1 MNSGQVPELASSE
14 LLLGELSLDGSLR
27 HTSAILPMV
36 SGARD
41 QGFTSAFVPAV
52 DAKEACLVEGI
63 GVMPT
68 NGLGDL
74 IRHLRGD
81 SQIVPL
87 QYNAGT
93 LDELAE
99 EKTWP
104 GPDLAHIKGQEHA
117 KRALE
122 IAAAGG
128 HNLLMSG
135 PPGSGKT
142 LLARAMP
149 SILPRMTPE
158 ESLDVTKI
166 YSVGGL
172 LPSDKPLVVERPFRS
187 PHYSISNAGLVGG
200 GRLPRPGEIY
210 TESQGCAVPRR
221 TARVG
226 ALCSGIPPPAHGR
239 PGGHNQSRRRYRHI
253 SGQLRTDRGH
263 ECLPMWV
270 L

>member
-1 MNSGQVPELASSE
+1 M
-14 LLLGELSLDGSLR
+14 
-27 HTSAILPMV
+27 
-36 SGARD
+36 
-41 QGFTSAFVPAV
+41 

-87 QYNAGT
+87 HYNAGT

-200 GRLPRPGEIY
+200 GRLPRPGEI
-210 TESQGCAVPRR
+210 TLSHRGVLFLDELPELGHSALESLRQPMEDQVVTISRAGGTVTFPANF
-221 TARVG
+221 ALIG
-226 ALCSGIPPPAHGR
+226 AM
-239 PGGHNQSRRRYRHI
+239 
-253 SGQLRTDRGH
+253 